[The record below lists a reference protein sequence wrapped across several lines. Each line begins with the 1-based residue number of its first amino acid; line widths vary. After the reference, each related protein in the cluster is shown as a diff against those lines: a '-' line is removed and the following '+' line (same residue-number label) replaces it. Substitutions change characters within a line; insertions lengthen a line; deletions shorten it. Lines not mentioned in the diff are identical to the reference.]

1 MDSHAMHDSPQF
13 LLPTPRA
20 RVWRD
25 SAALPLLLA
34 AGVLAA
40 TAVRGPA
47 VWADTNPAPAKVVV
61 RLKWVHQ
68 AQFAGFYAAEQKGLY
83 RRVGLEVDVRPGGVD
98 FPAIQMVASGSEEF
112 GVTGAD
118 QVLLARDKGV
128 PVVAVATIYRQTP
141 FVLFA
146 LKKSGIS
153 AMKDLAGKTVGV
165 KLGGNEELTYR
176 AMVTSAGLRGDRP
189 REIPV
194 KFDISPFLAGKVDV
208 WPGYLINE
216 VIAAQEKGA
225 EVNIIRP
232 SDYNINFYADTIF
245 TTESV
250 IEKNPDL
257 VKRFVRATMAG
268 WQYAVDHPDEAAAL
282 GLKHSPQLV
291 LGHETSMMRASIP
304 LLRPTQQPLGKM
316 QLEEWR
322 SLDDQ
327 LVALGLLKRK
337 ADIYKAFTNRFLSDR

>member
-1 MDSHAMHDSPQF
+1 MHDSREPVDLIPLRRGRRWPA
-13 LLPTPRA
+13 LL
-20 RVWRD
+20 
-25 SAALPLLLA
+25 LPLLSA

-40 TAVRGPA
+40 SGLWRPGVTS
-47 VWADTNPAPAKVVV
+47 ADPIASPTKVVV

-68 AQFAGFYAAEQKGLY
+68 AQFAGFYAAEQKGFY
-83 RRVGLEVDVRPGGVD
+83 RKAGLEVDVRPGGVD
-98 FPAIQMVASGSEEF
+98 FPAIQMVASGSEDF

-118 QVLLARDKGV
+118 QILLARDKGV

-153 AMKDLAGKTVGV
+153 SMKDLAGKTVGV

-176 AMVTSAGLRGDRP
+176 AMVRSAGLRGERAH
-189 REIPV
+189 EIPV

-208 WPGYLINE
+208 WPGYVINE

-225 EVNIIRP
+225 DVNIIRP

-245 TTESV
+245 TRESV
-250 IEKNPDL
+250 IEKNPEL
-257 VKRFVRATMAG
+257 VKRFVRATMTG
-268 WQYAVDHPDEAAAL
+268 WQYAVEHPDEAAAF
-282 GLKHSPQLV
+282 GLKHSPQLA

-316 QLEEWR
+316 ELEEWR

-327 LVALGLLKRK
+327 LVALGLLKTK
-337 ADIYKAFTNRFLSDR
+337 ADIYKAFTNRFVSEP

>member
-1 MDSHAMHDSPQF
+1 MFDPRRSLHLAP
-13 LLPTPRA
+13 LAPTRRYSGFVA
-20 RVWRD
+20 VLI
-25 SAALPLLLA
+25 AAS
-34 AGVLAA
+34 VLAGLDLLRSA
-40 TAVRGPA
+40 TAA
-47 VWADTNPAPAKVVV
+47 ADSSASPTKVVV

-83 RRVGLEVDVRPGGVD
+83 RKAGLHVEVRPGGID
-98 FPAIQMVASGSEEF
+98 FPAIQMVASGSEDF

-118 QVLLARDKGV
+118 QILLARDKGV

-153 AMKDLAGKTVGV
+153 SMKDIAGKTVGV
-165 KLGGNEELTYR
+165 KLGGNEEITYR
-176 AMVTSAGLRGDRP
+176 AMVKSAGLIGPKP

-208 WPGYLINE
+208 WPGYVINE

-225 EVNIIRP
+225 DVNIIRP

-245 TTESV
+245 TRESV
-250 IEKNPDL
+250 IERNPEL

-268 WQYAVDHPDEAAAL
+268 WQYAVDHPEEAAAF
-282 GLKHSPQLV
+282 GLKHSSQLT

-327 LVALGLLKRK
+327 LVALGLLKSK
-337 ADIYKAFTNRFLSDR
+337 ADIYKAFTNRFVSDR